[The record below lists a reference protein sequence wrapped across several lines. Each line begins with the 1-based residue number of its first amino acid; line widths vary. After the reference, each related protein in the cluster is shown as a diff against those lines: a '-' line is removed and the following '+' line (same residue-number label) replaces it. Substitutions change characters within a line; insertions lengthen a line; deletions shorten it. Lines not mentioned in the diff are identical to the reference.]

1 MKARNRQSRGMIPTN
16 FLFKG
21 PPGESIDMWSHGNEL
36 NTSILGTGKTTTARK
51 MGQVFFDM
59 GFLSAVEVVE
69 CSASDLIGSYVGQT
83 GPKTRAQLEKALG
96 KVLFV
101 DEAYRLAEGNF
112 ATEAINELV
121 DLLTKPTFM
130 DKIVVILAGYDND
143 INNLLS
149 VNPGLTS
156 RFPEQVVF
164 RDMSPEHC
172 LEVLKRSIEEQ
183 DIQSP
188 PITDPNS
195 DLHTEMVVLFKRLAS
210 LPSWGNARDI
220 KTLAKTMIGSVFR
233 SQSSSSVALAIS
245 ADEILRHTK
254 VMLQE
259 RQDRSTNLPSP
270 NTCGIPPKSLQRLQP
285 SQPLAPPSINTA
297 QANKVAEPPREP
309 LEVPPSPPADVPVQR
324 DDGVSDETWAQLQA
338 DALAQSA
345 QVHISPDALRN
356 SQSALITAL
365 AAQKEK
371 VTALKHRLEEEA
383 AALSAATTASAQDE
397 AAAADE
403 VKRLKRLRE
412 RARINEILARKAAER
427 AKKELERLRLA
438 EVRQKREEAVQV
450 KLRQMG
456 VCCAGYQW
464 VRQGAGYR
472 CQGGGH
478 FVSNGQLGLG

>member
-1 MKARNRQSRGMIPTN
+1 
-16 FLFKG
+16 
-21 PPGESIDMWSHGNEL
+21 
-36 NTSILGTGKTTTARK
+36 

-149 VNPGLTS
+149 VNPGLAS

-188 PITDPNS
+188 PITDPES
-195 DLHTEMVVLFKRLAS
+195 DIHTEMVVLFKRLAS

-233 SQSSSSVALAIS
+233 SQSSPSGALAIS

-259 RQDRSTNLPSP
+259 RQDRSTNLPS
-270 NTCGIPPKSLQRLQP
+270 TSAGGIPPELLQRLQP
-285 SQPLAPPSINTA
+285 SQPRAPPAINIA
-297 QANKVAEPPREP
+297 QANKVAEPPPNP
-309 LEVPPSPPADVPVQR
+309 LEAAPSPPPDAPVQR

-338 DALAQSA
+338 DARAQSA
-345 QVHISPDALRN
+345 QVQISPDALRN
-356 SQSALITAL
+356 GESTLTTAL
-365 AAQKEK
+365 AAQNEK
-371 VTALKHRLEEEA
+371 LTALEHLEEEA
-383 AALSAATTASAQDE
+383 AAAAASSAATQDE
-397 AAAADE
+397 AAE
-403 VKRLKRLRE
+403 VQRLKLLRE
-412 RARINEILARKAAER
+412 IARMEERAARAAAER
-427 AKKELERLRLA
+427 AKEELERLRVA
-438 EVRQKREEAVQV
+438 EVRQKREEVVQER
-450 KLRQMG
+450 LREMG
-456 VCCAGYQW
+456 VCCMGFRW
-464 VRQGAGYR
+464 VRQSGGYR
-472 CQGGGH
+472 CQAGGH

>member
-1 MKARNRQSRGMIPTN
+1 M
-16 FLFKG
+16 
-21 PPGESIDMWSHGNEL
+21 SHGYEL
-36 NTSILGTGKTTTARK
+36 TTSIIGTGKTTTARK

-143 INNLLS
+143 INKLLS
-149 VNPGLTS
+149 VNPGLAS

-188 PITDPNS
+188 PITDPES
-195 DLHTEMVVLFKRLAS
+195 DIHTEMVVLFKRLAS

-233 SQSSSSVALAIS
+233 SQSSPSGALAIT

-259 RQDRSTNLPSP
+259 RQDRSTNLPSTSTGG
-270 NTCGIPPKSLQRLQP
+270 NPPDLLQRLPP
-285 SQPLAPPSINTA
+285 SQPLAPPAINTA
-297 QANKVAEPPREP
+297 QANKAAEPPPNP
-309 LEVPPSPPADVPVQR
+309 LEAPPSPPPPDAPVQR

-338 DALAQSA
+338 DARAA
-345 QVHISPDALRN
+345 HQVPTSSPDALRN
-356 SQSALITAL
+356 GKSTLTAAL
-365 AAQKEK
+365 AAQKAK
-371 VTALKHRLEEEA
+371 LAALKRLEDQ
-383 AALSAATTASAQDE
+383 T
-397 AAAADE
+397 AAAAAAAE
-403 VKRLKRLRE
+403 ANAATNSLMARVEAARVQRLKQSRETARMEE
-412 RARINEILARKAAER
+412 RAARAAAER
-427 AKKELERLRLA
+427 AKEELERLRVA
-438 EVRQKREEAVQV
+438 EVRRKREEAVQV
-450 KLRQMG
+450 RLREMG
-456 VCCAGYQW
+456 VCCMGFRW
-464 VRQGAGYR
+464 VRQSGGYR
-472 CQGGGH
+472 CQAGGH

>member
-1 MKARNRQSRGMIPTN
+1 
-16 FLFKG
+16 
-21 PPGESIDMWSHGNEL
+21 
-36 NTSILGTGKTTTARK
+36 

-130 DKIVVILAGYDND
+130 DKIVVILAGYDSD
-143 INNLLS
+143 INKLLS
-149 VNPGLTS
+149 VNPGLAS

-164 RDMSPEHC
+164 RDMSPDHC

-188 PITDPNS
+188 PITDPDSNI
-195 DLHTEMVVLFKRLAS
+195 HTQLVVLLKRLAS

-233 SQSSSSVALAIS
+233 SQSSPSGALAIS
-245 ADEILRHTK
+245 ADEILRHTN

-259 RQDRSTNLPSP
+259 RQDRSTNIPS
-270 NTCGIPPKSLQRLQP
+270 TSTGGIPPEFLQRLQP
-285 SQPLAPPSINTA
+285 SRPLAPPAINTT
-297 QANKVAEPPREP
+297 QASEVAEPPPNP
-309 LEVPPSPPADVPVQR
+309 LEAPPSPPPDVPVQR
-324 DDGVSDETWAQLQA
+324 DDGVSDETWVQLQA
-338 DALAQSA
+338 DARAQSA
-345 QVHISPDALRN
+345 QVQISPDALRIGESTLN
-356 SQSALITAL
+356 TAL
-365 AAQKEK
+365 AAQNEK
-371 VTALKHRLEEEA
+371 LTALKHIEEEA
-383 AALSAATTASAQDE
+383 AASSAATASTQDE
-397 AAAADE
+397 AAE
-403 VKRLKRLRE
+403 VQRLKQLRE
-412 RARINEILARKAAER
+412 TARMEERAARAAAEK
-427 AKKELERLRLA
+427 AKEELERLRVA
-438 EVRQKREEAVQV
+438 EVRQKREEAVQER
-450 KLRQMG
+450 LREMG
-456 VCCAGYQW
+456 VCCMGYKW
-464 VRQGAGYR
+464 IRQSDGYR
-472 CQGGGH
+472 CQAGGH